1 MKPGCILSSIEVL
14 EVSVDHIVIDFSLL
28 ATLVFLLPPESGE
41 KIGLSITV
49 FLALC
54 VNLLLVAEMM
64 PATSLE
70 TPIIGVL
77 NNLKNNII
85 KKNI

>member
-1 MKPGCILSSIEVL
+1 MHVRFVVMCC
-14 EVSVDHIVIDFSLL
+14 SLL

-70 TPIIGVL
+70 TPIIGTRL
-77 NNLKNNII
+77 HT
-85 KKNI
+85 